1 MSDEISSLYQV
12 EVIPTARREAANAA
26 AARGEQRRPRTAATV
41 APFGPCWCAA
51 SFWGWCG
58 NRVRTRQSASGGAP
72 PCGLRLAPPDGGCKA
87 KNVCASPRKAACSGA
102 AFYPRR
108 HGGLHCDAGR
118 RTAPAPANRRHPPTP
133 CFSPYQVHKRTRKAR
148 VEMNAAGEAPL
159 LFPPFRASR
168 SFLPP
173 FGEWAPCEAFSGARQ
188 D

>member
-108 HGGLHCDAGR
+108 HGQPPLRWGRPAGAR
-118 RTAPAPANRRHPPTP
+118 SRKPATPP
-133 CFSPYQVHKRTRKAR
+133 HA
-148 VEMNAAGEAPL
+148 L
-159 LFPPFRASR
+159 LFSLSSAQKDEKSKGRDERCGGSALAFPALPCLSVVSSPFWRV
-168 SFLPP
+168 
-173 FGEWAPCEAFSGARQ
+173 GAL
-188 D
+188 